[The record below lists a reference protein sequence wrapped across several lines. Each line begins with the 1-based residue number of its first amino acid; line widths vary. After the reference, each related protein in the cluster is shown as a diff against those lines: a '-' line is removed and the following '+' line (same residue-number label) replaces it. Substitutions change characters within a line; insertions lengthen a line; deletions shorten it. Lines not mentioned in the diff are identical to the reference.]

1 MYILRYY
8 LRQLF
13 NRVKSNLSFW
23 QNISDLPV
31 TEPSFMCSLKK
42 LELEKQWSPKHQK
55 KLFKRFLIHVKTAKV
70 FLWKGQVAYCFNQGI
85 CDKSTITYCIFPH
98 ANHSCSSLRDFFSF
112 NVWKEP
118 ERCSLVTGRKWTCHM
133 LGMRRSEMR
142 KERMCYHENKVAEP

>member
-98 ANHSCSSLRDFFSF
+98 AMLTTAVLLWEIFF
-112 NVWKEP
+112 P
-118 ERCSLVTGRKWTCHM
+118 LMCERNLSAAVLWLDESGLVTCSGWGGLRCERR
-133 LGMRRSEMR
+133 GCVIMRT
-142 KERMCYHENKVAEP
+142 K